1 MAEGNATLLS
11 FESVDASVGGVDISS
26 ITEMQLSASAN
37 SIPSI
42 TLLVD
47 AGNSGASGAKV
58 DAMSL
63 GRVRA
68 VLDDCRAMVK
78 TDSGTLNL
86 SLTVKSFG
94 KGGTAEQQFSLT
106 GWILTDAALS
116 PVQVGGVVTVAL
128 TFMHPI
134 CKSHFGGAV
143 PGLLENPML
152 YTGLDGEN
160 PLEVF
165 LSAIRLYGEQAERE
179 IPRKIG
185 AVAGSADVFTIRE
198 ELLTRLAKASDDL
211 ASALTW
217 TGDGGLPAADS
228 LAAWGDIT
236 RVGLASYA
244 MPYGGSSVFLRF
256 ARTLVPECSLA
267 IGGDF
272 TQGALEVGPFVPWA
286 DPSLRIDDSE
296 ILSLQFPQSDPS
308 PISGVQVQSSDTSDA
323 LGTSYHHAT
332 VQEDKLPGEVFYVP
346 QSEFASDYLYG
357 PIQQFSEPGWVA
369 HIHRVMLAKSD
380 KGRGDSKAASS
391 GRLQFATNTPRGGG
405 VSFAPVGEN
414 LPSVNYSAA
423 LMACAKAY
431 YETSLMKDWSFTVT
445 TPILFRSGG
454 SILCPGKSL
463 AVTSGG
469 ATVIE
474 GYVTNVTHVISLA
487 SKAAHTTLTCTHP
500 RFGSLPKGISSTKN
514 ALYS

>member
-11 FESVDASVGGVDISS
+11 FENVDASVGGFDISS
-26 ITEMQLSASAN
+26 ITEMQLNASAN
-37 SIPSI
+37 SIPSV

-47 AGNSGASGAKV
+47 AGNSGTAGAKV

-63 GRVRA
+63 GRVRS

-78 TDSGTLNL
+78 TDSGTLDL
-86 SLTVKSFG
+86 SLTVRSFG
-94 KGGTAEQQFSLT
+94 KGGAGEQRFELH
-106 GWILTDAALS
+106 GWILTDAVIS

-143 PGLLENPML
+143 PGLIASPVLYAGLE
-152 YTGLDGEN
+152 GEN

-165 LSAIRLYGEQAERE
+165 LSAVRLYGEQASRE
-179 IPRKIG
+179 IPRKLG
-185 AVAGSADVFTIRE
+185 GFAGSADVFTIRE
-198 ELLTRLAKASDDL
+198 ELLTRLTKAAEDL
-211 ASALTW
+211 AASLVW
-217 TGDGGLPAADS
+217 TGDGGLPAADQ
-228 LAAWGDIT
+228 LAAWGDVV

-272 TQGALEVGPFVPWA
+272 TQEALEVGPFVPWA
-286 DPSLRIDDSE
+286 DPAFSIDDSN
-296 ILSLQFPQSDPS
+296 ILSIQFPQSDPS
-308 PISGVQVQSSDTSDA
+308 PISGVQVQSSDTADA
-323 LGTSYHHAT
+323 LDTSYHHGTA
-332 VQEDKLPGEVFYVP
+332 QEGKLPGEIFYVP
-346 QSEFASDYLYG
+346 QSEFSSDYLYG

-369 HIHRVMLAKSD
+369 HIHRMMLARSE
-380 KGRGDSKAASS
+380 KGRSDSKAASS
-391 GRLQFATNTPRGGG
+391 GKLQLPENTPRGGG
-405 VSFAPVGEN
+405 VAFAPVGDN

-454 SILCPGKSL
+454 SVLCPGKSL
-463 AVTSGG
+463 SVTSDG

-474 GYVTNVTHVISLA
+474 GYVTGVSHVISIA

-500 RFGSLPKGISSTKN
+500 RFGALPPGISSTKN